1 MERLSTITRDT
12 KETQISVNIDIDG
25 EGRADIDTGIG
36 FFDHMLKSFTKH
48 GLFNLVCKVNG
59 DLEVDGH
66 HTVEDTGIVLGN
78 AIKQALGDKQ
88 GIKRFGSFLLPMD
101 DALVLCSLD
110 LGGRPY
116 FNFDFKFPT
125 ERVGRHESSLHDPIR
140 REQSSYSRSDV

>member
-66 HTVEDTGIVLGN
+66 HTVEDTGIVLE
-78 AIKQALGDKQ
+78 I
-88 GIKRFGSFLLPMD
+88 
-101 DALVLCSLD
+101 
-110 LGGRPY
+110 GRAH
-116 FNFDFKFPT
+116 
-125 ERVGRHESSLHDPIR
+125 V
-140 REQSSYSRSDV
+140 